1 MPLIYGVRFFEEV
14 KTGREMCL
22 YLLSKSSSILQKYL
36 VGAISVPLPLPFFN
50 LLEERREGNKLVEAF

>member
-1 MPLIYGVRFFEEV
+1 
-14 KTGREMCL
+14 MCL